1 MKNACAQRWG
11 CADAMCARGVTQ
23 RPPHQR
29 PGPNQQGTA
38 SREPTAAMGRGA
50 DIAEQ
55 SQKGRNERIGGGGS
69 ASRTA
74 RGAARRD
81 CFQRRR
87 AAARCG
93 PPIRPSEARERV
105 AVRTHSWRS
114 RPRVPPPLSGRVAGG
129 ASTTPPATSANLGQR
144 PGLAGGAAKREGEP
158 GTSTRMSYES
168 RMAAREC

>member
-1 MKNACAQRWG
+1 MLCAPGGSRNG
-11 CADAMCARGVTQ
+11 RRIRG
-23 RPPHQR
+23 RGR
-29 PGPNQQGTA
+29 IN
-38 SREPTAAMGRGA
+38 REPPVESPPPLWVAGQTSRN
-50 DIAEQ
+50 
-55 SQKGRNERIGGGGS
+55 SRRKGETRGS
-69 ASRTA
+69 AAASASHTA

-158 GTSTRMSYES
+158 GASTRMSYES
-168 RMAAREC
+168 RMAAGEC